1 MPIKHLILIAAL
13 ALWSLGAAAQVQQA
27 RGKASVTWAGKEI
40 KAEDRARALKA
51 AQMNAVEFYYAEAG
65 ESAAG
70 NYDAVRDRVA
80 AEPDRFILETTVL
93 SEDTNTANKQY
104 SVAVRVSL
112 NVSNLRNLVQRNS
125 AVGTATRQ
133 QRSSMAFLFVSRE
146 QDSATTYD
154 PRVYKRVDQGTNVG
168 AQVSE
173 SDKGTEGEK
182 ITRGRVSTDAKR
194 DSTASINITR
204 TDTVET
210 GGSVKRRAS
219 ETTWRLLPSQNLSQ
233 VFTSVFSRAGFKVN
247 EAAFIEPY
255 TQGRFKVATV
265 ENDYR
270 SGNDLQSTTL
280 QSIVQ
285 GMQMAQIPYIALGTL
300 DVGLATP
307 DPQTGLLRVA
317 VTVNARMLDVT
328 APIPDTIASVG
339 PVQYSGTGPSEMEA
353 RNAALTAAANN
364 AARDLTSQLTNIG
377 LR

>member
-1 MPIKHLILIAAL
+1 MQMIRLMLAATLALAAL
-13 ALWSLGAAAQVQQA
+13 TAGAQVQQA
-27 RGKASVTWAGKEI
+27 RGKASVTWTGKEI

-93 SEDTNTANKQY
+93 AEDTNAANKQY
-104 SVAVRVSL
+104 KVAVRISL
-112 NVSNLRNLVQRNS
+112 NVANLRNLVRNTS
-125 AVGTATRQ
+125 AAGTASRQ

-146 QDSATTYD
+146 MDSTTTYD
-154 PRVYKRVDQGTNVG
+154 PRVYKRVDRGTSVG
-168 AQVSE
+168 AQTAE
-173 SDKGTEGEK
+173 SDRGTEGEK
-182 ITRGRVSTDAKR
+182 ITKGRVTTDASRNSSATIELKR
-194 DSTASINITR
+194 S
-204 TDTVET
+204 DTYEE
-210 GGSVKRRAS
+210 GGSVKRRSA
-219 ETTWRLLPSQNLSQ
+219 EATWRLVPSQNLSQ

-270 SGNDLQSTTL
+270 SGNDLQASTL
-280 QSIVQ
+280 QSVVQ
-285 GMQMAQIPYIALGTL
+285 GMQAAQIPYIALGTL
-300 DVGLATP
+300 DVGMAVP
-307 DPQTGLLRVA
+307 DPQTGLLRVS

-339 PVQYSGTGPSEMEA
+339 PVQYAGTGPTEMEA
-353 RNAALTAAANN
+353 RTAALAAAAQS
-364 AARDLTSQLTNIG
+364 AARDLTSQLTNLG
-377 LR
+377 LK